1 MLDLAR
7 RDPDSR
13 KRESGIAARHDISPA
28 AVPRASG
35 YHPSV
40 HRRAFLAVFVL
51 VVAGTAASSVSD
63 PAGARVASAGVQVQL
78 LDPGANP
85 REVLRLTPNMAP
97 TSRTLTFS
105 SEITQSGVSS
115 ATVGPLQMRTVIST
129 TTGTTGPGGTIRVPY
144 TYGSFQLL
152 VTSTGTPQQLD
163 AIRSSLAQFL
173 GFGGEYTLSSTG
185 VVLSNHFEIPSAV
198 NSTVRS
204 VLEQLSSQSDQL
216 SVPLPTKAVGIGA
229 RWRGTTQLT
238 LAGINLRQ
246 TYEYKLRSRD
256 RGRLALD
263 VHYTQ
268 VAAPQHLTSP
278 GLTPGVSVD
287 VTSYHVAG
295 KGAMV
300 LELSQIIPLSGHLAA
315 QGVQEFRVR
324 QSGRSGKLEQRVLAG
339 IDVTAA

>member
-13 KRESGIAARHDISPA
+13 ERESNITAWHDISPA
-28 AVPRASG
+28 AVPRVSG
-35 YHPSV
+35 YHSSV
-40 HRRAFLAVFVL
+40 HRRGIL
-51 VVAGTAASSVSD
+51 VVFAFVVAAAAVSSVSD

-78 LDPGANP
+78 LDPGASP
-85 REVLRLTPNMAP
+85 RSVLRLTPNTTPA
-97 TSRTLTFS
+97 SRTLTFS

-115 ATVGPLQMRTVIST
+115 ATVGPLQIRTVIST
-129 TTGTTGPGGTIRVPY
+129 TTGTAGPGGTTRVQY

-152 VTSTGTPQQLD
+152 DTSTGTPQQLD
-163 AIRSSLAQFL
+163 AMRTSLAQFQ
-173 GFGGEYTLSSTG
+173 GFGGEYTFSSTG
-185 VVLSNHFEIPSAV
+185 VVLSNRFEIPSAV

-216 SVPLPTKAVGIGA
+216 SVPLPTKAVGVGA

-238 LAGINLRQ
+238 VAGINLRQ

-268 VAAPQHLTSP
+268 VAAPQHVSSP

-295 KGAMV
+295 KGATV
-300 LELSQIIPLSGHLAA
+300 LDLSQVIPVSGHVAA

-324 QSGRSGKLEQRVLAG
+324 QGGRSGKLDQHVLAG